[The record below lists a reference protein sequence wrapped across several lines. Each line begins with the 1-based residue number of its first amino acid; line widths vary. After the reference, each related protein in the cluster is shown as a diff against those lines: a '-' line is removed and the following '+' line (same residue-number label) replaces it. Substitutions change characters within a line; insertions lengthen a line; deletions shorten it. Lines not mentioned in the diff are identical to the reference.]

1 VSKGHRL
8 FFAVVPDL
16 TVRRRVEQA
25 QQSMAVSGRA
35 AKPGQFHATLAFLG
49 MQQPDIIPEIH
60 EIASRLSF
68 GACRIVMDRFGQFRR
83 AGVLWLGA
91 TEVPAALRDFQI
103 SLVDALLEAGIGHD
117 RKAWKFHITLY
128 RKLRKP
134 SPIMD
139 PVAIEWP
146 LNGFD
151 LIESV
156 SVGNGVK
163 YHSIGHWKARS

>member
-1 VSKGHRL
+1 VSKGQRL
-8 FFAVVPDL
+8 FFAVVPGQATRQRL
-16 TVRRRVEQA
+16 EQV
-25 QQSMAVSGRA
+25 QQSLGVAGRA

-49 MQQPDIIPEIH
+49 MQQPDVIPEIH
-60 EIASRLSF
+60 RIASCLSF
-68 GACRIVMDRFGQFRR
+68 EPCRILMDRFGQFKR
-83 AGVLWLGA
+83 AGVLWMGA
-91 TEVPAALRDFQI
+91 SEVPVALRDFQD
-103 SLVDALLEAGIGHD
+103 SLVSALLEAGIGHD

-134 SPIMD
+134 SAIMD

-163 YHSIGHWKARS
+163 YHSIGHWNARS